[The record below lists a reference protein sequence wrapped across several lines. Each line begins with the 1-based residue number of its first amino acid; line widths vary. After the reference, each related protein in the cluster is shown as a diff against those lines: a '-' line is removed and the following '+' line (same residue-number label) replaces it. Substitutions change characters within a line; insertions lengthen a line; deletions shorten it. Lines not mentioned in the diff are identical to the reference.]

1 MAADPQTDVPQQH
14 REDEGVAVKLRIV
27 AVPMRLKVRGSNA
40 RQRGVTLVE
49 QALILPIL
57 LALMFG
63 VIDMSRAL
71 YTYHYVSYIAREA
84 TRWASV
90 RSGALPGVPAVDQN
104 AVDTFVK
111 DVDGM
116 GLDKKQ
122 ITTTLDFLRPPNGTP
137 LCPVAGSDA
146 KNEKP
151 GCIVQVT
158 VTYDYQFIMPFMPTG
173 MTLSSKSQMIIT
185 Q

>member
-1 MAADPQTDVPQQH
+1 
-14 REDEGVAVKLRIV
+14 
-27 AVPMRLKVRGSNA
+27 MRLWTSARPSRPPTKAIGG

-49 QALILPIL
+49 QALILPVL

-90 RSGALPGVPAVDQN
+90 RSGNLNGGPVDQTAVD
-104 AVDTFVK
+104 AFVRN
-111 DVDGM
+111 VDGM
-116 GLDKKQ
+116 GLDKNQ
-122 ITTTLDFLRPPNGTP
+122 FTTSLDFLRPPNGTP
-137 LCPVAGSDA
+137 LCPVAGSDTA
-146 KNEKP
+146 NEKP

-158 VTYDYQFIMPFMPTG
+158 VTYNYQFIMPFMPNGIT
-173 MTLSSKSQMIIT
+173 MSSASQMIIT